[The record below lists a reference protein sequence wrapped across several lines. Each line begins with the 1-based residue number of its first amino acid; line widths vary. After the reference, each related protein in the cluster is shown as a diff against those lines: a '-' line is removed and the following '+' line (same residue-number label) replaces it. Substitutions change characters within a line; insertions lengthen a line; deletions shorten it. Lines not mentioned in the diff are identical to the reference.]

1 MKRVYLLLVGLFLLV
16 AASLFYIQS
25 KKETT
30 THTHFHAGFVVYI
43 KGEKQDYSA
52 SQFMHVD
59 MCSIEDK
66 QDTHTMQ
73 EENRVHLHN
82 NIGDVAH
89 IHADGVTWGELFKN
103 AGITLPADTQLF
115 SYRNGQKISESIL
128 DVQIEPYES
137 VILSYGTDIMP
148 KPADFVSKNRIL
160 EVEKLPSGCEK

>member
-1 MKRVYLLLVGLFLLV
+1 MKTIYFILLGLILLV
-16 AASLFYIQS
+16 AASLFYIRS
-25 KKETT
+25 KKEPIP
-30 THTHFHAGFVVYI
+30 HTHFHAGFVVYI
-43 KGEKQDYSA
+43 EGEKQDYSA

-66 QDTHTMQ
+66 QDAHAMQ
-73 EENRVHLHN
+73 QEDRVHLHN

-137 VILSYGTDIMP
+137 VVLSFGTDVMP